1 LGKNLLNNLKL
12 SEEVDLEEFK
22 QNLVNARKN
31 KNLSIKEA
39 SQILNI
45 SESLINKLEEGNFEE
60 INKDIFIIGHI
71 RTYLNFIEI
80 DSKLLINNFKPN
92 KIILRKNNQNI
103 ILPYSFN
110 LSRKYIF
117 LISIILFFLLL
128 IIYKEINTLNKINI
142 INNENT
148 EKELE
153 NIKGQEKTI
162 QEIEDLE
169 EREVINSGID
179 EITEKELEN
188 IKDQEKATQEIGDLE
203 ENEVINT
210 EIDENK
216 IEHQS
221 DDIISSEKENIDF
234 IFIEALEDSWIEIQ
248 DNNTKVIVSKIIRKD
263 ETTKLP
269 YQKDLILV
277 TGNAGGIIIKIGNN
291 IINKIGES
299 GEVKR
304 NISLNLENL
313 IKFIEE

>member
-1 LGKNLLNNLKL
+1 MVNNLTL
-12 SEEVDLEEFK
+12 SKEVNLEEFK

-80 DSKLLINNFKPN
+80 DSKLLIDNFKTKKINLKKN
-92 KIILRKNNQNI
+92 KQNI
-103 ILPYSFN
+103 VLPYSFN
-110 LSRKYIF
+110 LSKKYIF

-128 IIYKEINTLNKINI
+128 MIYRETNTLNKIKI
-142 INNENT
+142 INDEST
-148 EKELE
+148 EKE
-153 NIKGQEKTI
+153 I
-162 QEIEDLE
+162 
-169 EREVINSGID
+169 
-179 EITEKELEN
+179 EN
-188 IKDQEKATQEIGDLE
+188 IKDQEKAMQDIEDLEENEVINSKIDKNINKVIENIKDQEKSIQEIGDLE
-203 ENEVINT
+203 ENEIINS

-216 IEHQS
+216 IEYQS
-221 DDIISSEKENIDF
+221 DEIISSEIENIDF
-234 IFIEALEDSWIEIQ
+234 IFIEASEDSWIEIQ
-248 DNNTKVIVSKIIRKD
+248 DKNTKVIVSKIIRKD
-263 ETTKLP
+263 ETIKLP

-277 TGNAGGIIIKIGNN
+277 TGNAGGIIIKIDNN

-304 NISLNLENL
+304 NISLNIENL
-313 IKFIEE
+313 LKFIEQ